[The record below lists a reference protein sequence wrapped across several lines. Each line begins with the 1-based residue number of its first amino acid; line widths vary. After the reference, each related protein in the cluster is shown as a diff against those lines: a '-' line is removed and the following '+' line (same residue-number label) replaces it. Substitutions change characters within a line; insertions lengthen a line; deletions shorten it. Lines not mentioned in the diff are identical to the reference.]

1 MWGGGKKKPI
11 VGGSVEQLPN
21 TCQLENKS
29 IGDLAVVIT
38 IMITMMQ
45 SSRVNWRRF
54 TFKELEKCSK
64 APLIRD
70 YIFSK
75 SSSLLWPVIF

>member
-1 MWGGGKKKPI
+1 M
-11 VGGSVEQLPN
+11 GGSVEQLPN

-29 IGDLAVVIT
+29 IGELAVVIT

-54 TFKELEKCSK
+54 TFKGLEKCSK
-64 APLIRD
+64 APFTGD
-70 YIFSK
+70 CIFSK
-75 SSSLLWPVIF
+75 SLSLLLSVIF